1 MNESEISYFVDDA
14 TLYTSR
20 NTIESVIRNL
30 EEDLSN
36 TLNWFRVNTITA
48 NPSTFQV
55 ILLWIGENPK
65 LTVEIHCI
73 ATPP

>member
-1 MNESEISYFVDDA
+1 MNESEISYFLDDA

-20 NTIESVIRNL
+20 NNIESVIRSF

-36 TLNWFRVNTITA
+36 TLNWFRVNHIAA

-55 ILLWIGENPK
+55 MLLGIGKNPK